1 MNVAGRSKEQ
11 SASTNVAPTIAIA
24 IATTTG
30 AATIGTSRFSQLVIA
45 AAALILTSACGGS
58 TSKDVRGRGLA
69 IANLSTATQAQVYEA
84 AERGA
89 FDVDNTSL
97 LLDRRLLP
105 REVGLA
111 PGDTLSSEVAAEMRR
126 RNAVRGTCQPALQGT
141 KGAARCTADVPGYVV
156 RFSPVFTLKGDSVEV
171 YIYAQ
176 KYDTPSSGISESLRF
191 ERAYQVVKHGDV
203 WRAAREGRVPK
214 EVRGEGR

>member
-1 MNVAGRSKEQ
+1 V
-11 SASTNVAPTIAIA
+11 
-24 IATTTG
+24 TTTG
-30 AATIGTSRFSQLVIA
+30 AGTIGTSRVSHSVLT
-45 AAALILTSACGGS
+45 AAALVLISACGGS

-69 IANLSTATQAQVYEA
+69 VASLSSVAQAHVYEA
-84 AERGA
+84 AARGA

-105 REVGLA
+105 REVGLT
-111 PGDTLSSEVAAEMRR
+111 PGGTLSSDVATEMRR
-126 RNAVRGTCQPALQGT
+126 RNAVRGSCQPPLQGT

-176 KYDTPSSGISESLRF
+176 KYDTPASGISEPLRF
-191 ERAYQVVKHGDV
+191 ERAYQVVKHGDE